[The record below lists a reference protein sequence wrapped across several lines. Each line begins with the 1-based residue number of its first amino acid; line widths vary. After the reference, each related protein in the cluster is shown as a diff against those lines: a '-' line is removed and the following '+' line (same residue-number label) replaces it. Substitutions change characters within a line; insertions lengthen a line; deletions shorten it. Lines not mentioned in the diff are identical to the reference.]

1 MLRKAVT
8 ENGIVKGLPATNVR
22 VTVYKGIPFA
32 APPVGKNRWRA
43 PQPCENWEGEYEAY
57 TFKNIAMQDTPGI
70 GDGIYQREWSID
82 TGVPMGED
90 CLYLN
95 IWSSANSTED
105 NLPVLVWIYG
115 GGYQW
120 GYPYEMEF
128 DGENLAKRGIIV
140 VTINY
145 RLGAFGFLAHPELTK
160 EAPDAPTNFGTLD
173 QQAGIAWV
181 KRNIKGFGG
190 NPDNITIAGQSAGGA
205 SVLNQLVYKG
215 NKGLFNSAII
225 MSGII
230 RNPYVTDKFI
240 TPQTLETAEEKG
252 KTFFEFLGVKSLEEA
267 RKIPALELRDKY
279 TEYAGNHARFAPC
292 IDNKFIEGDPV
303 AMIMKGDYNDV
314 PLMSGNTEDEF
325 HVNIPKEDFDKSGG
339 LKTVNGIESAVKAVF
354 EKTAELGKSP
364 CYYYS
369 FGPDIPGW
377 DNPGTF
383 HSVDLWFFFESIN
396 KCWRPMVGRHYDLA
410 RKMCNYWAEF
420 IAKGDPNG
428 KDCDGSEMPTW
439 KPYSRQERNE
449 MLFKSEGPV
458 SNVDTSEFTQYLIDK
473 IRKENE

>member
-43 PQPCENWEGEYEAY
+43 PQPCENWEGELEAY

-82 TGVPMGED
+82 TEVPMGED

-95 IWSSANSTED
+95 VWSAANSVD
-105 NLPVLVWIYG
+105 DKLPVLVWIYG
-115 GGYQW
+115 GGFQW
-120 GYPYEMEF
+120 GYPYEQEF
-128 DGENLAKRGIIV
+128 DGENLAKRGVIV
-140 VTINY
+140 VTVNY
-145 RLGAFGFLAHPELTK
+145 RLGAFGFFAHPELTK
-160 EAPDAPTNFGTLD
+160 ENPEAPCNFGTLD

-181 KRNIKGFGG
+181 KRNIRAFGG
-190 NPDNITIAGQSAGGA
+190 DPDRITVAGQSAGGA
-205 SVLNQLVYKG
+205 SVLNQLINPA
-215 NKGLFNSAII
+215 NKGMIDRAII

-240 TPQTLETAEEKG
+240 TPQTLATAEEKG
-252 KTFFEFLGVKSLEEA
+252 QTFLEYLGVKSVDEA
-267 RKIPALELRDKY
+267 REIPAFELRDKY
-279 TEYAGNHARFAPC
+279 TAYAGNHARFAPC
-292 IDNKFIEGDPV
+292 IDGISIKADPIT
-303 AMIMKGDYNDV
+303 MIMNDDYIKV
-314 PLMSGNTEDEF
+314 PLMAGNTEDEF
-325 HVNIPKEDFDKSGG
+325 HVNIPKEDLEKAGG
-339 LKTVNGIESAVKAVF
+339 LKDISGIESAVKAVF
-354 EKTAELGKSP
+354 EKTAKNGNNS

-369 FGPDIPGW
+369 FECDIPGW

-410 RKMCNYWAEF
+410 RKMANYWAEF
-420 IAKGDPNG
+420 IKNGNPNG
-428 KDCDGSEMPTW
+428 EDCDGTKMPEW
-439 KPYSRQERNE
+439 RPYSKESRNE
-449 MLFKSEGPV
+449 MHFKSEGPV
-458 SNVDTSEFTQYLIDK
+458 AAVDTSDFTQFLIDK
-473 IRKENE
+473 IIG